1 MKKITMFATAAL
13 GAAVLMSSLAVA
25 KPSEE
30 QLVKKATQ
38 QQCKFDR
45 KADADAFKETYGPK
59 NAMRNCKKS
68 DRDEATIEVRNAS
81 QECRAERSEDAD
93 AFKEAYGTNESG
105 KNAFGKC
112 VSGNVKAENQEDA
125 AEFKNAAKA
134 CEAERDA
141 DEAGF
146 NEAYG
151 SNKNGKNAFGKCVS
165 TKEAYSE
172 DSV

>member
-1 MKKITMFATAAL
+1 MKRITMFATAVL
-13 GAAVLMSSLAVA
+13 GAAALMSSLAVA

-30 QLVKKATQ
+30 QLVKKSTQ
-38 QQCKFDR
+38 QQCKMEH
-45 KADADAFKETYGPK
+45 KADSDAFKETYGK
-59 NAMRNCKKS
+59 NAMRTCKKG
-68 DRDEATIEVRNAS
+68 DRDEATIEVQNAS
-81 QECRAERSEDAD
+81 QDCRAERGEDPD
-93 AFKEAYGTNESG
+93 AFKETYGTNESG

-112 VSGNVKAENQEDA
+112 VSGKVKAENQEDT

-146 NEAYG
+146 NESYG

-165 TKEAYSE
+165 TKEAYTE

>member
-1 MKKITMFATAAL
+1 MLRKTTMIVTAVL

-25 KPSEE
+25 KPSED
-30 QLVKKATQ
+30 QLIKKSTQ
-38 QQCKFDR
+38 QQCKAEH
-45 KADADAFKETYGPK
+45 KADADAFKETYGK
-59 NAMRNCKKS
+59 NAMRTCKKG
-68 DRDEATIEVRNAS
+68 DVEEATIEVRSAS
-81 QECRAERSEDAD
+81 QDCRDERSADPD
-93 AFKEAYGTNESG
+93 AFKETYGTNENG
-105 KNAFGKC
+105 KNALGKC
-112 VSGNVKAENQEDA
+112 VSAAVKAENREDT

-151 SNKNGKNAFGKCVS
+151 TNKNGKNAFGKCVS
-165 TKEAYSE
+165 TKEAYTE

>member
-38 QQCKFDR
+38 QQCKFEH

-59 NAMRNCKKS
+59 AMRTCKKG
-68 DRDEATIEVRNAS
+68 DVDEATVEVRNAS

-93 AFKEAYGTNESG
+93 AFKETYGTNESG

-112 VSGNVKAENQEDA
+112 VSGKVRAENHEDA

-151 SNKNGKNAFGKCVS
+151 SNKNGKNAFGNCVS
-165 TKEAYSE
+165 TKEAYTE